1 MSPDMNENEK
11 WVRIAACESIPLRE
25 GRSVEVAG
33 RSVAI
38 FNLGDRFLAVDNRC
52 PHKGGPLAEGIVS
65 GTTVV
70 CPLHAWKVDVATGA
84 VKNAQ
89 SAISCIE
96 TFPTRVEEGVI
107 LLKLPAEPVI
117 APTQTTLLAK
127 PDRPIHWIK
136 TRIVCEGLNGTQGNG

>member
-1 MSPDMNENEK
+1 MNQDAK
-11 WVRIAACESIPLRE
+11 WVRIAACESIALRE

-70 CPLHAWKVDVATGA
+70 CPLHAWKVDVETGV

-89 SAISCIE
+89 SAVPCIE
-96 TFPTRVEEGVI
+96 TFPTRVEAGVI
-107 LLKLPAEPVI
+107 LVKLPAEAAI
-117 APTQTTLLAK
+117 APTQTTLLAE

-136 TRIVCEGLNGTQGNG
+136 TRIVCEGLSGTQGDR

>member
-1 MSPDMNENEK
+1 MSEDEK
-11 WVRIAACESIPLRE
+11 WVRIAACKSIPLRE

-70 CPLHAWKVDVATGA
+70 CPLHAWKVDVETGA
-84 VKNAQ
+84 VKNAEG
-89 SAISCIE
+89 AVPCIK
-96 TFPTRVEEGVI
+96 TFPTRVEAGVI

-117 APTQTTLLAK
+117 APAEASLLAE

-136 TRIVCEGLNGTQGNG
+136 TRIVCEGLSGAQENG

>member
-1 MSPDMNENEK
+1 MNPDVSQDEK
-11 WVRIAACESIPLRE
+11 WVRIANCESIPLRE

-70 CPLHAWKVDVATGA
+70 CPLHAWKVDVETGA

-89 SAISCIE
+89 SAIPCIE
-96 TFPTRVEEGVI
+96 TFPTRVEAGVI

-117 APTQTTLLAK
+117 APTPVTLLAK

-136 TRIVCEGLNGTQGNG
+136 TRIVCDGLSGTQGTG

>member
-1 MSPDMNENEK
+1 MSPDMNEDEK
-11 WVRIAACESIPLRE
+11 WVRIASCESIPLRE

-70 CPLHAWKVDVATGA
+70 CPLHAWKVDVETGA

-89 SAISCIE
+89 STVPCIE
-96 TFPTRVEEGVI
+96 TFPTRVEAGVI
-107 LLKLPAEPVI
+107 LVKLPVEPAS
-117 APTQTTLLAK
+117 APTQTTLLAE

-136 TRIVCEGLNGTQGNG
+136 TRIVCEGLGGTQGNG

>member
-1 MSPDMNENEK
+1 MSADMNQDEK
-11 WVRIAACESIPLRE
+11 WMRIATCESIPLRE

-70 CPLHAWKVDVATGA
+70 CPLHAWKVDVETGA

-89 SAISCIE
+89 SAVPCIE
-96 TFPTRVEEGVI
+96 TFPTRVEAGVI
-107 LLKLPAEPVI
+107 LVKLPAEPVI

-136 TRIVCEGLNGTQGNG
+136 TRIVCDGLSGTQGNG